1 MVADHQGGEHQA
13 GVGRMMKSIFGLATA
28 LSLLAAPGAFAQ
40 TNYPEQTVRILVG
53 FPAGTAPDVAA
64 RVVADKLGVSLGKP
78 FVVENISGANGNI
91 ACDRVAKAAPDGY
104 TLVMCGNGSLIFGPS
119 LYAKLPYDPAKDFA
133 PITQVFVAANILV
146 VHPEVPAKSLGELV
160 ALAKANPGDLTYGH
174 TGIGSSQHLA
184 AELFK
189 SMAHLDIRPISYR
202 GSTAVLPDLLAGRI
216 TMGFTNI
223 VNVAP
228 LAKDGKL
235 RAFAVTS
242 RKRSPIMP
250 DLPTMAESGFPGYEA
265 VPWFGLMAPAGTP
278 QPIIDKLHR
287 ETVKALAI
295 PEVRQSME
303 NQGLDVIGGTPAEF
317 AEAIR
322 TETPYW
328 AKIIKE
334 AGIKASE

>member
-1 MVADHQGGEHQA
+1 
-13 GVGRMMKSIFGLATA
+13 MMKSIFGLATA

-303 NQGLDVIGGTPAEF
+303 NQGLDVIGGTPADF

>member
-1 MVADHQGGEHQA
+1 M
-13 GVGRMMKSIFGLATA
+13 RSILGLATA
-28 LSLLAAPGAFAQ
+28 LSLLAAPGALAQ

-64 RVVADKLGVSLGKP
+64 RFVADKLSISLGKP
-78 FVVENISGANGNI
+78 FVIENISGANGNI

-146 VHPEVPAKSLGELV
+146 VHPDVPVKSLSELV
-160 ALAKANPGDLTYGH
+160 ALAKAKPGELTYGH

-189 SMAHLDIRPISYR
+189 SMAKVDVQPIGYR

-228 LAKDGKL
+228 LAKEGKL

-242 RKRSPIMP
+242 RKRSPIMA

-278 QPIIDKLHR
+278 QPIIEKLHR

-295 PEVRQSME
+295 PEVRQAME
-303 NQGLDVIGGTPAEF
+303 NQGLDPIGGTPAEF
-317 AEAIR
+317 ADVIR
-322 TETPYW
+322 KETPYW

-334 AGIKASE
+334 AGIKVSE